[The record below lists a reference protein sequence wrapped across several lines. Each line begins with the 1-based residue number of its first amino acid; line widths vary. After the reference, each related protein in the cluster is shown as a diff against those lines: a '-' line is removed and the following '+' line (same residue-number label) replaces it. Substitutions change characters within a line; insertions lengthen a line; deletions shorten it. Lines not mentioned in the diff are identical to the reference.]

1 MKTFIITYL
10 MNLMTDL
17 HPGHFR
23 RRRRRRRKR
32 KRRKKRRKEDKERRR
47 KRRRRKPSTSAAT
60 WTTPRAGPCEG
71 LSVCWAGVRRRVLLW
86 PQNPG
91 SQRERIRL

>member
-32 KRRKKRRKEDKERRR
+32 KRRRT
-47 KRRRRKPSTSAAT
+47 RRRRRTRT
-60 WTTPRAGPCEG
+60 RTTK
-71 LSVCWAGVRRRVLLW
+71 RRT
-86 PQNPG
+86 
-91 SQRERIRL
+91 